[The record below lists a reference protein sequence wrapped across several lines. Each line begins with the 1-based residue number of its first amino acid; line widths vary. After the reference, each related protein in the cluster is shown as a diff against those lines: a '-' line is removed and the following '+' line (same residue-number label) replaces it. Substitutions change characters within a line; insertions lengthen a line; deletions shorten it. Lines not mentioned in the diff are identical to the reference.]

1 MLPASK
7 LHLEVPCFAVRPA
20 AVPSVAAVE
29 ATKSALAHAGSEEG
43 SGAEAMRGDQPNT
56 SVEFARNT
64 SIGQRCT
71 VSVPTATLPTNTS
84 ARSDENGQLRPG
96 DRNTVNANLSG
107 EPSGILSRG
116 TAETEQNSSENAADA
131 FGPVGSAARSELAL
145 WQQLGFA
152 AVPVAPSSVNSTES
166 AVSQDRVGRRRR
178 SEGGVRGGRGRHLT
192 SSAPQPSSTTLTYS
206 ELPK

>member
-43 SGAEAMRGDQPNT
+43 SGGEAMRGDQPNT

-84 ARSDENGQLRPG
+84 ARSDENGQVRPG
-96 DRNTVNANLSG
+96 DRNTVNANLSR
-107 EPSGILSRG
+107 EPSGIVSRG
-116 TAETEQNSSENAADA
+116 TAETEQNSSENAANA
-131 FGPVGSAARSELAL
+131 FGPVGSTARSELAL

-152 AVPVAPSSVNSTES
+152 AVPVNSTES
-166 AVSQDRVGRRRR
+166 AVSPDRVGRRRR